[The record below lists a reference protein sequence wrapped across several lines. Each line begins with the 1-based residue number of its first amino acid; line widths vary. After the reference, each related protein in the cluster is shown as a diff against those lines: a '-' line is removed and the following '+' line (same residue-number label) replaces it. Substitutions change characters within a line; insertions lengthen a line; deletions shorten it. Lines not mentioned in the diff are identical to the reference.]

1 MGFYAKDGP
10 AHPVAE
16 RPETETLSRVRKPQP
31 RNAWPPILTVGIGH
45 RFYSP
50 TLGRF
55 LNPDPLSEEGG
66 ANFFSFVFDS
76 PVNQIDPLGLF
87 GCTPSPPA
95 DPPGKPADCDKPCS
109 CDRPDGSKG
118 VLKCQHVSASYTVT
132 GGWTNFW
139 NHQKYKWM
147 KHPPDRIGKPEYWNP
162 TYCFDDPKCPDGWNA
177 KSPHYYDAQSGT
189 DISAGGGN
197 YPGAPDHDGKGRTCF
212 EMSSAHWTTGSRP
225 NRKYGRWCTKC
236 E

>member
-1 MGFYAKDGP
+1 MPNSYDPFGNTASAGRTIEQFFSLQFSTKCGDPGMDLHDY
-10 AHPVAE
+10 
-16 RPETETLSRVRKPQP
+16 
-31 RNAWPPILTVGIGH
+31 GH

-55 LNPDPLSEEGG
+55 LNPDPLSGEGD
-66 ANFFSFVFDS
+66 ANFFSSVFDS

-132 GGWTNFW
+132 GGWTNWW

-197 YPGAPDHDGKGRTCF
+197 YPRAFSFGAVR
-212 EMSSAHWTTGSRP
+212 
-225 NRKYGRWCTKC
+225 
-236 E
+236 